1 MSFMPESVSE
11 ASQPVTA
18 TSTGNEDVLG
28 LRISAAL
35 VDLAVLFVLS
45 IVLSVV
51 TGEAT
56 IEDGNVSFYLNNAG
70 LGLFLALV
78 ILYYFAPEAAFGRT
92 LGKLLLG
99 VRVVDRDGS
108 RPSVWA
114 VAVRTAL
121 RVVDWLPV
129 LYLAGFVAMM
139 RSGVRRQRLGDFAAK
154 TSVVRA
160 APLQHRGPAAVLLAA
175 VLLVAVA
182 VSVGAIAVPD
192 AEDNTYRAHGVSFQY
207 PAGWQE
213 LTDAITE
220 VEEGTGEKLW
230 TAVFGVDVVDIVTVT
245 AYRLTRSITAENL
258 DAAKAEVT
266 TLVRGAFEQ
275 TGGAMQDGP
284 EEITMGGIPG
294 LRYRGE
300 ETVDGTP
307 IESTLVFVFD
317 GTTEYFINCQHSQEH
332 AAEIARG
339 CDLILRTFKV
349 EGRSVGEIA
358 SYESY
363 TQIADDSG
371 VVSVE
376 VPVEWDDVDGREDP
390 EFGPSV
396 HAAPD
401 LERFRDTWDVPGVMV
416 DLSSRYGPEDIDSLL
431 NQLAP
436 SDQCTSEGREAYENP
451 PYTGEIERWTGCG
464 GTDTTTVVA
473 AVAPADDSFLVR
485 IFGQAVEDRD
495 LAAIDRALDTVEIS
509 TLSAATDE
517 DWLEEITR
525 LRTEIDDEFWS
536 FGSELTSPVM
546 TEMATVLRSCSRE
559 LASIGAPSARMQQVH
574 ALVNKA
580 CRQYDKGADCFD
592 TAARI
597 GIPLAGSAEDRRQTK
612 AIDCGFDAAN
622 RGTQLFVDAEN
633 EAEILQ
639 SPPG

>member
-56 IEDGNVSFYLNNAG
+56 IEDGNVSFYLENAG

-175 VLLVAVA
+175 LLLVAVA

-213 LTDAITE
+213 VTGDVRSA
-220 VEEGTGEKLW
+220 VQEGDELW
-230 TAVFGVDVVDIVTVT
+230 TAAFGGDVDIVTVT

-275 TGGAMQDGP
+275 VSGAMQDGP

-300 ETVDGTP
+300 GTVDGTP

-317 GTTEYFINCQHSQEH
+317 GTTEYLVSCRHTQER
-332 AAEIARG
+332 AAEIERG
-339 CDLILRTFKV
+339 CEQIVRTFELENQSGDEV
-349 EGRSVGEIA
+349 A
-358 SYESY
+358 TYESY
-363 TQIADDSG
+363 TQVADDQG
-371 VVSVE
+371 VVTVD
-376 VPVEWDDVDGREDP
+376 VPVEWDHLDGREDP
-390 EFGPSV
+390 EYGPSLHV
-396 HAAPD
+396 APD
-401 LERFRDTWDVPGVMV
+401 LEQFRETWDVPGIMV
-416 DLSSRYGPEDIDSLL
+416 EVSSRFGPEDISPMM
-431 NQLAP
+431 NQLGP
-436 SDQCTSEGREAYENP
+436 SGQCTSEGREAYENP

-473 AVAPADDSFLVR
+473 AVAPADGGSLVR
-485 IFGQAVEDRD
+485 IVGQAVEDRD

-597 GIPLAGSAEDRRQTK
+597 GIPLADSAEDRRHTT

-622 RGTQLFVDAEN
+622 RGTGLLFDAET
-633 EAEILQ
+633 EAENLQ